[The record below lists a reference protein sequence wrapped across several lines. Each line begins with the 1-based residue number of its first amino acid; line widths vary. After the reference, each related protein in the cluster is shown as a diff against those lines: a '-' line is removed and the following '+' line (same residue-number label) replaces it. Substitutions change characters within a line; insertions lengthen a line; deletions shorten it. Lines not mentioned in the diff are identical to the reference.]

1 MNKNKGDNSMAKE
14 FTKAELQTFRKD
26 FSETVTELEK
36 KYGVSIKLGN
46 ISYNS
51 SEFTG
56 KIVVTKD
63 GVSPF
68 HKHAECFNQ
77 LHNIYGLSKDMLGKT
92 FKTQGY
98 ELEFVGI
105 DAKKPKYPCI
115 CAVSNDYNKSFKM
128 TVEQLKY
135 HLSK

>member
-1 MNKNKGDNSMAKE
+1 MTKP
-14 FTKAELQTFRKD
+14 FTKTELQTFRKD
-26 FSETVTELEK
+26 FDTAVIELEQ

-46 ISYNS
+46 ISYS
-51 SEFTG
+51 ASEFTG
-56 KIVVTKD
+56 KIIVTKD

-68 HKHAECFNQ
+68 QKQAEYFNQ
-77 LHNIYGLSKDMLGKT
+77 AYNLYGLSKDMLGKT

-105 DAKKPKYPCI
+105 DSKKPKYPCI